1 MYNREQ
7 AITAYLLKLEDEK
20 LCDTVMDICNDEFND
35 MRAEFHDFY
44 RMDEFNDVVGLT
56 PLDIAYHY
64 ENGEFDEFSAY
75 DDVFYV
81 DNGNYIST
89 TFSKL
94 ASSIRDCI
102 EEKTDI
108 FEYICDCSES
118 SNEILDNILSASE
131 SEKFDEN
138 FERVNG

>member
-1 MYNREQ
+1 M
-7 AITAYLLKLEDEK
+7 KL
-20 LCDTVMDICNDEFND
+20 
-35 MRAEFHDFY
+35 
-44 RMDEFNDVVGLT
+44 
-56 PLDIAYHY
+56 
-64 ENGEFDEFSAY
+64 